1 MKNRKVLIIIF
12 SIVLVISAII
22 FGIHKFYSSYMF
34 NEDGTISG
42 SINDFHK
49 LYYEQLEKVSGDDRI
64 NLINFGVEQNII
76 TREEAEELFKSE

>member
-1 MKNRKVLIIIF
+1 MKNRKVLIIIS

-42 SINDFHK
+42 SINDVYK

>member
-1 MKNRKVLIIIF
+1 MKNKKVVIIIS
-12 SIVLVISAII
+12 SIVLIISAII

-34 NEDGTISG
+34 NMDGTISG
-42 SINDFHK
+42 ANEAYE

-76 TREEAEELFKSE
+76 TREEAEELFKSK